1 MKRKVFRS
9 MSLLACAAVLVSMV
23 MAAFVMY
30 GGVYSSMR
38 EKVKNEA
45 AYVAAAV
52 NLSGEAYFSS
62 VRGVSDQSRI
72 TLVAADGTVLYDS
85 FKPAA
90 ELENHLS
97 RPEISGALQNG
108 QAESE
113 RLSST
118 LGEITFYY
126 AVRLNDG
133 SVLRVANAVDSLY
146 KAVFKSLPYMALTVM
161 GAALLSMLAARL
173 FTKRIVRPINA
184 IDLEKPL
191 QNDVYDELS
200 TLLSRIDRQNK
211 QIETQLSVL
220 RDKQLELA
228 SIAQKMAEGLL
239 LLDKKGNVLSFNESA
254 LRLLNV
260 KEGDYLNRHVLS
272 MNRSM
277 ALRTALELAQRGVSN
292 EQSLETDGRVLSLM
306 ASPVQGETGSAGTVV
321 FVVDVTEKH
330 EAEKRRREFTA
341 NVSHELKTPLTSISG
356 YAEIIMNGIA
366 KDADVSRFAKN
377 IYLEAQRMIALV
389 EDIMELS
396 LLDEGAQEQAKERVP
411 LLSLARE
418 AAESLQESAAKK
430 NVRISFEGEALE
442 VMGIRQ
448 ILFELVYNLIDN
460 AVKYNRDGG
469 SVKVKVLGEK
479 GGVALTVS
487 DTGIGIQREEHE
499 RVFERFYR
507 VDKSHSKETGGTGL
521 GLSIVK
527 HAALRHKAKISLESE
542 PGKGTAVTV
551 VFPE

>member
-30 GGVYSSMR
+30 GGVYSAMR

-52 NLSGEAYFSS
+52 NLGGQAYFSS

-90 ELENHLS
+90 EFENHLS

-118 LGEITFYY
+118 LGDITFYY

-133 SVLRVANAVDSLY
+133 SVLRVANAVDSVY
-146 KAVFKSLPYMALTVM
+146 KAVFKSLPYMALTVI

-200 TLLSRIDRQNK
+200 PLLSRIDRQNK

-228 SIAQKMAEGLL
+228 SITQKMAEGLL
-239 LLDKKGNVLSFNESA
+239 LLDKRGNVLSFNESA

-292 EQSLETDGRVLSLM
+292 EQSLETDGRALSLM

-321 FVVDVTEKH
+321 FVVDITEKH

-366 KDADVSRFAKN
+366 KEEDVSRFAKS

-460 AVKYNRDGG
+460 AVKYNNDGG
-469 SVKVKVLGEK
+469 SVKVMVFGVK

-487 DTGIGIQREEHE
+487 DTGIGIPREEHE

-507 VDKSHSKETGGTGL
+507 VDKSHAKETGGTGL

-527 HAALRHKAKISLESE
+527 HAALRHKAKVSLESE
-542 PGKGTAVTV
+542 PGKGTVVTV
-551 VFPE
+551 VFPL

>member
-30 GGVYSSMR
+30 GGVYSAMR

-52 NLSGEAYFSS
+52 NLGGQAYFSS

-133 SVLRVANAVDSLY
+133 SALRVANAVDSVY
-146 KAVFKSLPYMALTVM
+146 KAVFKSLPYMALTVI

-200 TLLSRIDRQNK
+200 PLLSRIDRQNK

-228 SIAQKMAEGLL
+228 SITQKMAEGLL
-239 LLDKKGNVLSFNESA
+239 LLDKRGNVLSFNESA

-292 EQSLETDGRVLSLM
+292 EQSLETDGHILSLM

-321 FVVDVTEKH
+321 FVVDITEKH

-366 KDADVSRFAKN
+366 KEEDVSRFAKN

-460 AVKYNRDGG
+460 AVKYNNDGG
-469 SVKVKVLGEK
+469 SVKVMVFGAK

-487 DTGIGIQREEHE
+487 DTGIGIPREEHE

-507 VDKSHSKETGGTGL
+507 VDKSHAKETGGTGL

-527 HAALRHKAKISLESE
+527 HAALRHKAKVSLESE
-542 PGKGTAVTV
+542 PGKGTVVTV
-551 VFPE
+551 VFPL

>member
-30 GGVYSSMR
+30 GGVYSAMR

-52 NLSGEAYFSS
+52 NLSGETYFSS

-118 LGEITFYY
+118 LGDITFYY
-126 AVRLNDG
+126 AVHLNDG
-133 SVLRVANAVDSLY
+133 SVLRVANAVDSVY
-146 KAVFKSLPYMALTVM
+146 KAVFKSLPYMALTVI

-184 IDLEKPL
+184 IDLEQPL

-200 TLLSRIDRQNK
+200 PLLSRIDRQNK

-239 LLDKKGNVLSFNESA
+239 LLDKRGNVLSFNESA
-254 LRLLNV
+254 LRLLN
-260 KEGDYLNRHVLS
+260 
-272 MNRSM
+272 
-277 ALRTALELAQRGVSN
+277 
-292 EQSLETDGRVLSLM
+292 
-306 ASPVQGETGSAGTVV
+306 
-321 FVVDVTEKH
+321 
-330 EAEKRRREFTA
+330 
-341 NVSHELKTPLTSISG
+341 
-356 YAEIIMNGIA
+356 
-366 KDADVSRFAKN
+366 
-377 IYLEAQRMIALV
+377 
-389 EDIMELS
+389 
-396 LLDEGAQEQAKERVP
+396 
-411 LLSLARE
+411 
-418 AAESLQESAAKK
+418 
-430 NVRISFEGEALE
+430 
-442 VMGIRQ
+442 
-448 ILFELVYNLIDN
+448 
-460 AVKYNRDGG
+460 
-469 SVKVKVLGEK
+469 
-479 GGVALTVS
+479 
-487 DTGIGIQREEHE
+487 
-499 RVFERFYR
+499 
-507 VDKSHSKETGGTGL
+507 
-521 GLSIVK
+521 
-527 HAALRHKAKISLESE
+527 
-542 PGKGTAVTV
+542 
-551 VFPE
+551 

>member
-133 SVLRVANAVDSLY
+133 SVLRVANAVDSVY
-146 KAVFKSLPYMALTVM
+146 KAVFKSLPYMALTVI

-200 TLLSRIDRQNK
+200 PLLSRIDRQNK

-239 LLDKKGNVLSFNESA
+239 LLDKRGNVLSFNESA

-292 EQSLETDGRVLSLM
+292 EQSLETDGRALSLM

-321 FVVDVTEKH
+321 FVVDITEKH

-366 KDADVSRFAKN
+366 KEEDVSRFAKN

-396 LLDEGAQEQAKERVP
+396 LLDEGAQEQAKECVP
-411 LLSLARE
+411 LLNLARE

-487 DTGIGIQREEHE
+487 DTGIGIPREEHE

-507 VDKSHSKETGGTGL
+507 VDKSHAKETGGTGL

-527 HAALRHKAKISLESE
+527 HAALRHKAKVSLESE
-542 PGKGTAVTV
+542 PGKGTVVTV

>member
-9 MSLLACAAVLVSMV
+9 MSLLACAAVLVSMM
-23 MAAFVMY
+23 MAAFVLY
-30 GGVYSSMR
+30 SGVYSAMR

-72 TLVAADGTVLYDS
+72 TLVEADGTVLYDS

-126 AVRLNDG
+126 AVRLSDG
-133 SVLRVANAVDSLY
+133 SVLRVANAVDSVY
-146 KAVFKSLPYMALTVM
+146 KAVFKSLPYMTLTVM

-200 TLLSRIDRQNK
+200 PLLSRIDRQNK

-239 LLDKKGNVLSFNESA
+239 LLDKRGNVLSFNESA

-292 EQSLETDGRVLSLM
+292 EQSLETDGRALSLM

-321 FVVDVTEKH
+321 FVVDITEKH

-366 KDADVSRFAKN
+366 KEEDVSRFAKS

-396 LLDEGAQEQAKERVP
+396 LLDEGAQEQAKECVP
-411 LLSLARE
+411 LLNLARE

-487 DTGIGIQREEHE
+487 DTGIGIPREEHE

-507 VDKSHSKETGGTGL
+507 VDKSHAKETGGTGL

-527 HAALRHKAKISLESE
+527 HAALRHKAKVSLESE

>member
-1 MKRKVFRS
+1 
-9 MSLLACAAVLVSMV
+9 
-23 MAAFVMY
+23 
-30 GGVYSSMR
+30 
-38 EKVKNEA
+38 KVKNEA

-72 TLVAADGTVLYDS
+72 TLVATDGTVLYDS
-85 FKPAA
+85 AKPAA

-108 QAESE
+108 QSESE

-133 SVLRVANAVDSLY
+133 SVLRVANAVDSVY

-184 IDLEKPL
+184 IDLEQPL

-200 TLLSRIDRQNK
+200 PLLSRIDRQNK

-239 LLDKKGNVLSFNESA
+239 LLDKRGNVLSFNESA

-306 ASPVQGETGSAGTVV
+306 ASPVQGETGRAGTVV

-330 EAEKRRREFTA
+330 EAEKHRREFTA

-366 KDADVSRFAKN
+366 KEEDVSRFAKN

-396 LLDEGAQEQAKERVP
+396 QLDEGAQEQAKERVP

-418 AAESLQESAAKK
+418 AAEPLLESAAKK
-430 NVRISFEGEALE
+430 NVRISFEGDELE
-442 VMGIRQ
+442 VTGIRQ

-460 AVKYNRDGG
+460 AVKYNYDGG

-479 GGVALTVS
+479 EGVALTVS
-487 DTGIGIQREEHE
+487 DTGIGIPREEHE

-521 GLSIVK
+521 GLSIV
-527 HAALRHKAKISLESE
+527 
-542 PGKGTAVTV
+542 
-551 VFPE
+551 

>member
-30 GGVYSSMR
+30 GGVYSAMR

-52 NLSGEAYFSS
+52 NLGGQAYFSS

-90 ELENHLS
+90 EFENHLS

-118 LGEITFYY
+118 LGDITFYY

-133 SVLRVANAVDSLY
+133 SVLRVANAVDSVY
-146 KAVFKSLPYMALTVM
+146 KAVFKSLPYMALTVI

-200 TLLSRIDRQNK
+200 PLLSRIDRQNK

-228 SIAQKMAEGLL
+228 SITQKMAEGLL
-239 LLDKKGNVLSFNESA
+239 LLDKRGNVLSFNESA

-292 EQSLETDGRVLSLM
+292 EQSLETDGHILSLM

-321 FVVDVTEKH
+321 FVVDITEKH

-366 KDADVSRFAKN
+366 KEEDVSRFAKS

-460 AVKYNRDGG
+460 AVKYNNDGG
-469 SVKVKVLGEK
+469 SVKVMVFGVK

-487 DTGIGIQREEHE
+487 DTGIGIPREEHE

-507 VDKSHSKETGGTGL
+507 VDKSHAKETGGTGL

-527 HAALRHKAKISLESE
+527 HAALRHKAKVSLESE
-542 PGKGTAVTV
+542 PGKGTVVTV
-551 VFPE
+551 VFPL

>member
-30 GGVYSSMR
+30 GGVYSAMR

-52 NLSGEAYFSS
+52 NLGGQAYFSS

-133 SVLRVANAVDSLY
+133 SALRVANAVDSVY
-146 KAVFKSLPYMALTVM
+146 KAVFKSLPYMALTVI

-200 TLLSRIDRQNK
+200 PLLSRIDRQNK

-228 SIAQKMAEGLL
+228 SITQKMAEGLL
-239 LLDKKGNVLSFNESA
+239 LLDKRGNVLSFNESA

-292 EQSLETDGRVLSLM
+292 EQSLETDGHILSLM

-321 FVVDVTEKH
+321 FVVDITEKH

-366 KDADVSRFAKN
+366 KEEDVSRFAKN

-460 AVKYNRDGG
+460 AVKYNNDGG
-469 SVKVKVLGEK
+469 SVKVMVFGVK

-487 DTGIGIQREEHE
+487 DTGIGIPREEHE

-507 VDKSHSKETGGTGL
+507 VDKSHAKETGGTGL

-527 HAALRHKAKISLESE
+527 HAALRHKAKVSLESE
-542 PGKGTAVTV
+542 PGKGTVVTV
-551 VFPE
+551 VFPL

>member
-133 SVLRVANAVDSLY
+133 SVLRVANAVDSVY

-200 TLLSRIDRQNK
+200 PLLSRIDRQNK

-239 LLDKKGNVLSFNESA
+239 LLDKRGNVLSFNESA

-292 EQSLETDGRVLSLM
+292 EQSLETDGRALSLM

-321 FVVDVTEKH
+321 FVVDITEKH

-366 KDADVSRFAKN
+366 KEEDVSRFAKS

-479 GGVALTVS
+479 EGVALTVS
-487 DTGIGIQREEHE
+487 DTGIGIPREEHE

-507 VDKSHSKETGGTGL
+507 VDKSHAKETGGTGL

-527 HAALRHKAKISLESE
+527 HAALRHKAKVSLESE
-542 PGKGTAVTV
+542 PGKGTVVTV

>member
-30 GGVYSSMR
+30 GGVYSAMR

-52 NLSGEAYFSS
+52 NLGGQAYFSS

-90 ELENHLS
+90 EFENHLS

-118 LGEITFYY
+118 LGDITFYY

-133 SVLRVANAVDSLY
+133 SVLRVANAVDSVY
-146 KAVFKSLPYMALTVM
+146 KAVFKSLPYMALTVI

-200 TLLSRIDRQNK
+200 PLLSRIDRQNK

-228 SIAQKMAEGLL
+228 SITQKMAEGLL
-239 LLDKKGNVLSFNESA
+239 LLDKRGNVLSFNESA

-292 EQSLETDGRVLSLM
+292 EQSLETDGHILSLM

-321 FVVDVTEKH
+321 FVVDITEKH

-366 KDADVSRFAKN
+366 KEEDVSRFAKS

-460 AVKYNRDGG
+460 AVKYNNDGG
-469 SVKVKVLGEK
+469 SVKVMVFGAK

-487 DTGIGIQREEHE
+487 DTGIGIPREEHE

-507 VDKSHSKETGGTGL
+507 VDKSHAKETGGTGL

-527 HAALRHKAKISLESE
+527 HAALRHKAKVSLESE
-542 PGKGTAVTV
+542 PGKGTVVTV
-551 VFPE
+551 VFPL

>member
-133 SVLRVANAVDSLY
+133 SVLRVANAVDSVY

-200 TLLSRIDRQNK
+200 PLLSRIDRQNK

-239 LLDKKGNVLSFNESA
+239 LLDKRGNVLSFNESA

-292 EQSLETDGRVLSLM
+292 EQSLETDGRALSLM

-321 FVVDVTEKH
+321 FVVDITEKH

-366 KDADVSRFAKN
+366 KEEDVSRFAKS

-396 LLDEGAQEQAKERVP
+396 LLDEGAQEQAKECVP
-411 LLSLARE
+411 LLNLARE

-479 GGVALTVS
+479 EGVALTVS
-487 DTGIGIQREEHE
+487 DTGIGIPREEHE

-507 VDKSHSKETGGTGL
+507 VDKSHAKETGGTGL

-527 HAALRHKAKISLESE
+527 HAALRHKAKVSLESE
-542 PGKGTAVTV
+542 PGKGTVVTV

>member
-1 MKRKVFRS
+1 MKHKVFRS

-30 GGVYSSMR
+30 GGVYSAMR

-52 NLSGEAYFSS
+52 NLGGQAYFSS

-108 QAESE
+108 RAESE

-133 SVLRVANAVDSLY
+133 SVLRVANAVDSVY
-146 KAVFKSLPYMALTVM
+146 RAVFKSLPYMALTVM

-200 TLLSRIDRQNK
+200 PLLSRIDRQNK

-228 SIAQKMAEGLL
+228 SITQKMAEGLL
-239 LLDKKGNVLSFNESA
+239 LLDKRGNVLSFNESA

-292 EQSLETDGRVLSLM
+292 EQSLETDGHILSLM

-321 FVVDVTEKH
+321 FVVDITEKH

-366 KDADVSRFAKN
+366 KEEDVSRFAKN

-460 AVKYNRDGG
+460 AVKYNNDGG
-469 SVKVKVLGEK
+469 SVKVMVFGAK

-487 DTGIGIQREEHE
+487 DTGIGIPREEHE

-507 VDKSHSKETGGTGL
+507 VDKSHAKETGGTGL

-527 HAALRHKAKISLESE
+527 HAALRHKAKVSLESE
-542 PGKGTAVTV
+542 PGKGTVVTV
-551 VFPE
+551 VFPL